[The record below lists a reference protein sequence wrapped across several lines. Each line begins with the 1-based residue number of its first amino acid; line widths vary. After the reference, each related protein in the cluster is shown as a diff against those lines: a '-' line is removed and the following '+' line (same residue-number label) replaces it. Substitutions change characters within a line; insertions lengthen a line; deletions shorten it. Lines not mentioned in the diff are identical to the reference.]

1 MSPSGVPLRG
11 RIGLGLGPALAFLL
25 LLLPP
30 PEGLSVDGQRVA
42 AVAVLMAVWWMTE
55 ALPLAA
61 TALLPI
67 VLFPAL
73 GVLPAGEATAPYA
86 NHLIFLFMGGFFI
99 AVTLQRWGLHR
110 RLALAVVAIV
120 GTEARTVVLG
130 FMLATAFL
138 SAWISNTATTVMML
152 PIATAILDL
161 IAGRGSEARTRG
173 FAPTPSAGPGD
184 DAESATRS
192 PVRQDET
199 GALGTALMLGI
210 AYAASIGGVATL
222 IGTPPNAVFA
232 AAADEL
238 LGRTVGF
245 LEWMY
250 VGVPVAL
257 IMLAITWWLLVH
269 VLYPLPQRGGAG
281 AAAKEVVDR
290 ERAGLGR
297 MGRGEWTTAIV
308 AACTALAWV
317 LRAPKEIGAV
327 TLAGITTYLP
337 LVTDSTIAIAGAV
350 LLFALPVSMARG
362 EFALDWE
369 SARRI
374 PWGVLLL
381 FGGGLSLANAFDSSG
396 LAAWIGDRVA
406 LFGALPTIGLVA
418 VVAVVFL
425 LLTELTSNTATATM
439 GMPLMAGV
447 AAGVGAEPLLLMAAA
462 ALACSMAFMLPVA
475 TPPNAIVF
483 GSGRVTLAQMVRAG
497 VWLNL
502 TATGLISMVAYA
514 LLLAVF

>member
-11 RIGLGLGPALAFLL
+11 RIGLGLGPALAVLL
-25 LLLPP
+25 LLLPR

-99 AVTLQRWGLHR
+99 AATLQRWGLHR

-161 IAGRGSEARTRG
+161 IVGHQSTTPATVPRAEPEAATPAGVRR
-173 FAPTPSAGPGD
+173 
-184 DAESATRS
+184 DATDS
-192 PVRQDET
+192 
-199 GALGTALMLGI
+199 LGTALMLGI

-245 LEWMY
+245 LEWML

-257 IMLAITWWLLVH
+257 IMLAITWWLLVY
-269 VLYPLPQRGGAG
+269 VLHPLPRRAG
-281 AAAKEVVDR
+281 AAAAVKEVVGS
-290 ERAGLGR
+290 ERTRLGP

-308 AACTALAWV
+308 VACTALAWL

-327 TLAGITTYLP
+327 TIPGIATYLP
-337 LVTDSTIAIAGAV
+337 LVADSTIAIAGAV
-350 LLFALPVSMARG
+350 LLFALPVSLAGG

-374 PWGVLLL
+374 PWGILLL
-381 FGGGLSLANAFDSSG
+381 FGGGLSLAHAFDSSG

-447 AAGVGAEPLLLMAAA
+447 AAGVGTEPLLLMAAA

-483 GSGRVTLAQMVRAG
+483 GSGRVTIAQMVRAG
-497 VWLNL
+497 LWLNL
-502 TATGLISMVAYA
+502 IGAGLISSVAYA
-514 LLLAVF
+514 LLLAAF

>member
-11 RIGLGLGPALAFLL
+11 RIGLGLGPALAVLL
-25 LLLPP
+25 LLLPR

-99 AVTLQRWGLHR
+99 AVALQRWGLHR

-161 IAGRGSEARTRG
+161 IVGRGGPTLRTEAASHPRVRRG
-173 FAPTPSAGPGD
+173 
-184 DAESATRS
+184 AE
-192 PVRQDET
+192 VDET
-199 GALGTALMLGI
+199 NPLGTALMLGI

-245 LEWMY
+245 LEWML

-257 IMLAITWWLLVH
+257 VMLAITWWLLVY
-269 VLYPLPQRGGAG
+269 VLHPLPRRAG
-281 AAAKEVVDR
+281 TAAAVKDVVGG
-290 ERAGLGR
+290 ERARLGR
-297 MGRGEWTTAIV
+297 MGRGEWTTAV
-308 AACTALAWV
+308 VVACTAFAWL

-327 TLAGITTYLP
+327 TLPGTATYLP
-337 LVTDSTIAIAGAV
+337 LVADSTIAIAGAV
-350 LLFALPVSMARG
+350 LLFALPVSLARG

-374 PWGVLLL
+374 PWGILLL
-381 FGGGLSLANAFDSSG
+381 FGGGLSLAHAFDTSG

-447 AAGVGAEPLLLMAAA
+447 AAGVGTEPLLLMAAA

-483 GSGRVTLAQMVRAG
+483 GSGRITIAQMVRTG
-497 VWLNL
+497 LWLNL
-502 TATGLISMVAYA
+502 IGAGLISSVAYA

>member
-1 MSPSGVPLRG
+1 MSPSGVSPRG
-11 RIGLGLGPALAFLL
+11 RIGLGLGPALAVLL
-25 LLLPP
+25 LLLPR

-99 AVTLQRWGLHR
+99 AMTLQRWGLHR

-161 IAGRGSEARTRG
+161 IVGHGGPTLRTEAASPPRVRRG
-173 FAPTPSAGPGD
+173 
-184 DAESATRS
+184 AE
-192 PVRQDET
+192 VDET
-199 GALGTALMLGI
+199 NPLGTALMLGI

-238 LGRTVGF
+238 LGRTIGF
-245 LEWMY
+245 LEWML

-257 IMLAITWWLLVH
+257 IMLAITWWLLVY
-269 VLYPLPQRGGAG
+269 VLHPLPRRAG
-281 AAAKEVVDR
+281 AATAVKEVVGG
-290 ERAGLGR
+290 ERARLGH
-297 MGRGEWTTAIV
+297 MGRGEWTTAV
-308 AACTALAWV
+308 VVACTALAWL

-327 TLAGITTYLP
+327 TIPGIATYLP
-337 LVTDSTIAIAGAV
+337 LVADSTIAIAGAV
-350 LLFALPVSMARG
+350 VLFALPVSLARG

-374 PWGVLLL
+374 PWGILLL
-381 FGGGLSLANAFDSSG
+381 FGGGLSLAHAFDTSG
-396 LAAWIGDRVA
+396 LAVWIGDRVA

-447 AAGVGAEPLLLMAAA
+447 AAGVGTEPLLLMAAA

-483 GSGRVTLAQMVRAG
+483 GSGRVTIAQMVRTG
-497 VWLNL
+497 LWLNL
-502 TATGLISMVAYA
+502 AGAVLISLVAYA
-514 LLLAVF
+514 LVLAVFGGSP

>member
-11 RIGLGLGPALAFLL
+11 RIGLGLGPALAVLLFLL
-25 LLLPP
+25 PR
-30 PEGLSVDGQRVA
+30 PEELSVDGQRVA

-110 RLALAVVAIV
+110 RLALAVVTIV

-161 IAGRGSEARTRG
+161 IVGHEGTTPAVTPAGVRR
-173 FAPTPSAGPGD
+173 
-184 DAESATRS
+184 DATDS
-192 PVRQDET
+192 
-199 GALGTALMLGI
+199 LGTALMLGI

-245 LEWMY
+245 LEWMLI
-250 VGVPVAL
+250 GVPVAL
-257 IMLAITWWLLVH
+257 IMLAITWWLLVY
-269 VLYPLPQRGGAG
+269 VLHPLPRRAG
-281 AAAKEVVDR
+281 TAAAVKEVVGG
-290 ERAGLGR
+290 ERARLGR
-297 MGRGEWTTAIV
+297 MGRGEWTTAV
-308 AACTALAWV
+308 VVACTALAWL

-327 TLAGITTYLP
+327 TIPGIETYLP
-337 LVTDSTIAIAGAV
+337 LVADSTIAIAGAV
-350 LLFALPVSMARG
+350 LLFALPVSLARG

-374 PWGVLLL
+374 PWGILLL
-381 FGGGLSLANAFDSSG
+381 FGGGLSLAHAFDISG
-396 LAAWIGDRVA
+396 LAVWIGDRVA

-447 AAGVGAEPLLLMAAA
+447 AAGVGTEPLPLMAAA

-483 GSGRVTLAQMVRAG
+483 GSGRVTIAQMVRAG
-497 VWLNL
+497 LWLNL
-502 TATGLISMVAYA
+502 IGAGLIASIAYA